1 MTGGPLSG
9 RLRDAK
15 TLGAAAAE
23 ELWKKAREEEAE
35 PRPLQ
40 IQYSIE
46 SAGEEPLDQ
55 EDETD
60 NVTETVFEDPNEA
73 KLRPRLLVPLQSVL
87 GLKALCE
94 REYTRT
100 ETVTELLN
108 QCRTAYYKELLYLRE
123 QLILAAEPEKQL
135 MLDAVQNYEVYFFNP
150 PAYVDDDLREY
161 ILNCSRW
168 THKKLI
174 EENYELQ
181 MKLSGAGQNDVFDN
195 ADFCLK
201 GLLRR
206 HGTYRLF
213 KIMHRIV
220 SNAKDLFDPE
230 DMLKKQEEGLKPLD
244 ELQAAIT
251 EVFPNLR
258 AREDNSGALLAQIHD
273 LQKALTDAK
282 TEIAKLKGLLES
294 EKNRSDELSRKCDDQ
309 ERLLHDTSKAP
320 SMVDGGQLQ
329 ELEELKQRMQ
339 EEVDAQAERMKT
351 MIKDLA
357 SGKSFQLGR
366 SKPAQEK
373 VFPKLDEAIADL
385 DKLFAKLANEVPQT
399 VTRVQAS
406 DDGGSEQLANAQKEI
421 QQLKQEIA
429 SWKAKLAAAE
439 QREQEA
445 LAKLKELK
453 KGISAPQPKVPESP
467 SNAGVMSDNVDELK
481 KQLERKIA
489 KVAELEADLDQARR
503 DLRAAQRTIDEK
515 DLLLQER
522 ARKDADHAKK
532 LSELM
537 EKLRKSEEE
546 AEKLAGKLYK
556 AEEKIKNLREQIREL
571 KNQLGMPQEQS
582 EEEVE
587 EEVDTTTVFMSRYYL
602 RAKNSGK
609 PR

>member
-230 DMLKKQEEGLKPLD
+230 DMLKKQEE
-244 ELQAAIT
+244 
-251 EVFPNLR
+251 
-258 AREDNSGALLAQIHD
+258 AQTNCHGN
-273 LQKALTDAK
+273 A
-282 TEIAKLKGLLES
+282 
-294 EKNRSDELSRKCDDQ
+294 
-309 ERLLHDTSKAP
+309 
-320 SMVDGGQLQ
+320 
-329 ELEELKQRMQ
+329 
-339 EEVDAQAERMKT
+339 
-351 MIKDLA
+351 MIKNDC
-357 SGKSFQLGR
+357 
-366 SKPAQEK
+366 
-373 VFPKLDEAIADL
+373 
-385 DKLFAKLANEVPQT
+385 
-399 VTRVQAS
+399 
-406 DDGGSEQLANAQKEI
+406 
-421 QQLKQEIA
+421 
-429 SWKAKLAAAE
+429 
-439 QREQEA
+439 
-445 LAKLKELK
+445 
-453 KGISAPQPKVPESP
+453 
-467 SNAGVMSDNVDELK
+467 
-481 KQLERKIA
+481 
-489 KVAELEADLDQARR
+489 
-503 DLRAAQRTIDEK
+503 
-515 DLLLQER
+515 
-522 ARKDADHAKK
+522 
-532 LSELM
+532 
-537 EKLRKSEEE
+537 
-546 AEKLAGKLYK
+546 
-556 AEEKIKNLREQIREL
+556 
-571 KNQLGMPQEQS
+571 
-582 EEEVE
+582 
-587 EEVDTTTVFMSRYYL
+587 FMTP
-602 RAKNSGK
+602 
-609 PR
+609 PRHHPW